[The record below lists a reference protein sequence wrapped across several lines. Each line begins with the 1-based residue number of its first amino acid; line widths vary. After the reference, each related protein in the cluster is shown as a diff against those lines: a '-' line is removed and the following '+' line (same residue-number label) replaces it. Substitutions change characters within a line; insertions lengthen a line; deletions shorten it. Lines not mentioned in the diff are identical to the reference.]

1 MLQTA
6 EDIRQLNEKIQ
17 YQAIFT
23 DRLRDEVGRIIVG
36 QQYMLD
42 RLLIGLLS
50 NGHVLLEGVPG
61 LAKTLAIKS
70 LAQAIHA
77 KFSRIQFTPDLL
89 PADVTGTLIYQQ
101 QRNELWY
108 VKDPF
113 LPIFC
118 WQTRLTEPPQKY
130 KAPCWKPCRKDR

>member
-23 DRLRDEVGRIIVG
+23 DKLRDEVGRIIVG
-36 QQYMLD
+36 QHYMLD

-89 PADVTGTLIYQQ
+89 PADVTGTMIYQQ
-101 QRNELWY
+101 QKE
-108 VKDPF
+108 
-113 LPIFC
+113 
-118 WQTRLTEPPQKY
+118 RLAGL
-130 KAPCWKPCRKDR
+130 APAGTFASFGIRGIP